1 MRLTVG
7 RHFLTLA
14 ALAASLGVS
23 GSALADRPVPWQIG
37 MQEPASPVADRL
49 QALHTY
55 LLVGITG
62 IVLLVLALL
71 VYVCIRFRASANPVP
86 SRTSHNTFIEIAWT
100 VLPILFLFILAF
112 PSLSLLYF
120 QERIPKADLTL
131 KVTGL
136 QWYWHYS
143 YPDNGNF
150 AFDSAIVDESELKD
164 PSLRLLEVDNEV
176 VLPVGENVRV
186 QIAGND
192 VMHSWFVP
200 SLAVQKYA
208 VVGHLN
214 ELWVNIDREG
224 TYYGECNQICGVNH
238 AFMPIKIHAVS
249 KEEFA
254 KWVEGAKVKFARE
267 DGTPPERQLAAVE
280 PGHKE

>member
-1 MRLTVG
+1 
-7 RHFLTLA
+7 LA
-14 ALAASLGVS
+14 ALVASLGVT

-49 QALHTY
+49 QVLHTY

-62 IVLLVLALL
+62 VVLLVLALL

-254 KWVEGAKVKFARE
+254 KWVEGAKTKFARE
-267 DGTPPERQLAAVE
+267 DGTSPERQLAAVE

>member
-1 MRLTVG
+1 MRLTVR
-7 RHFLTLA
+7 RHFLALA
-14 ALAASLGVS
+14 ALAASLGVT

-62 IVLLVLALL
+62 VVLLVLALL
-71 VYVCIRFRASANPVP
+71 IYVCIRFRASANPVP

-150 AFDSAIVDESELKD
+150 AFDSAIVDESDLKD

-267 DGTPPERQLAAVE
+267 DGNPPERQLAAVE